1 MTFLVISRAET
12 LHTLRYK
19 PGKHFWNLVGGYFLL
34 ISGPFLRKKIG
45 KKFGNSP
52 LQRYPKWPLL
62 IRLREGAD
70 TEPTHCKSRT
80 HYQ

>member
-52 LQRYPKWPLL
+52 LQRY
-62 IRLREGAD
+62 
-70 TEPTHCKSRT
+70 EPGHTWHLFFDRKILKIFDQRIMIF
-80 HYQ
+80 